1 MAQKAPGKAY
11 RKGITLTGLL
21 RLFPDDTA
29 AERWFIEQRWGD
41 EPWCPHCG
49 SVNVR
54 EDHKHPTMSHRC
66 REKECRKH
74 FSVRTKSVMARSKLG
89 YQDWVIAIFL
99 LTTSLKGVSSM
110 KLHRDLG
117 ITQKSAWH
125 LAHRLREAWT
135 EAEVTT
141 FGGPIEA
148 DETYMGGKRKNM
160 SNAKRKELAEQGA
173 GRGAVGKT
181 AVVGVKDRPTKKVC
195 AKVTE
200 TLDAPTLQ
208 GFVMAHAAPDAM
220 VYTDEAAAYEGL
232 PNPHEAVKHSVSEY
246 VCGQAHTNGMESFWS
261 MLKRGY
267 IGVYHKMSPKH
278 LDRYVTEFT
287 GRQNFRES
295 DTIDQMGCV
304 ARGLLGKQLSY
315 DKLIAPNGL
324 DSGARGT

>member
-1 MAQKAPGKAY
+1 M
-11 RKGITLTGLL
+11 
-21 RLFPDDTA
+21 
-29 AERWFIEQRWGD
+29 
-41 EPWCPHCG
+41 
-49 SVNVR
+49 NVR

-74 FSVRTKSVMARSKLG
+74 FSVRTESVMTRSKLG

-125 LAHRLREAWT
+125 LAHRLRAAWT
-135 EAEVTT
+135 EAEAAT

-148 DETYMGGKRKNM
+148 DETYMGGKRRNM
-160 SNAKRKELAEQGA
+160 SNAKRKELEGT

-181 AVVGVKDRPTKKVC
+181 AIAGLKDRKTKNVR
-195 AKVTE
+195 AKVVESTDK
-200 TLDAPTLQ
+200 TTLQ
-208 GFVMAHAAPDAM
+208 GFVVENTAPNAT
-220 VYTDEAAAYEGL
+220 VYTDEASAYEG
-232 PNPHEAVKHSVSEY
+232 PPMPHESVKHSVSEY
-246 VCGQAHTNGMESFWS
+246 VRGQVHTNGMESFWS

-267 IGVYHKMSPKH
+267 IGTYHKMSSKH
-278 LDRYVTEFT
+278 LDRYVTEFA

-304 ARGLLGKQLSY
+304 AKGLLGKRLQY
-315 DKLIAPNGL
+315 DELIAPNGL
-324 DSGARGT
+324 DSGARSG

>member
-11 RKGITLTGLL
+11 CKGITLRGLL
-21 RLFPDDTA
+21 RLFPDNDA

-74 FSVRTKSVMARSKLG
+74 FSVRTNSVMARSKLG

-125 LAHRLREAWT
+125 LAHRLRAAWT
-135 EAEVTT
+135 EAEAAT
-141 FGGPIEA
+141 FGGPVEA
-148 DETYMGGKRKNM
+148 DETYFRGKRKQ
-160 SNAKRKELAEQGA
+160 LADAGA
-173 GRGAVGKT
+173 TRGTAGKT
-181 AVVGVKDRPTKKVC
+181 AVVGVKDRETKHVR

-200 TLDAPTLQ
+200 RLDAPALQ
-208 GFVMAHAAPDAM
+208 GFVVENAAPDAT
-220 VYTDEAAAYEGL
+220 VYTDEASAYEGL
-232 PNPHEAVKHSVSEY
+232 P
-246 VCGQAHTNGMESFWS
+246 M
-261 MLKRGY
+261 
-267 IGVYHKMSPKH
+267 
-278 LDRYVTEFT
+278 
-287 GRQNFRES
+287 
-295 DTIDQMGCV
+295 
-304 ARGLLGKQLSY
+304 
-315 DKLIAPNGL
+315 
-324 DSGARGT
+324 

>member
-11 RKGITLTGLL
+11 RKGITLAGLL
-21 RLFPDDTA
+21 RLFPDDAA

-74 FSVRTKSVMARSKLG
+74 FSVRTESVMARSKLG
-89 YQDWVIAIFL
+89 YQEWVIAIFL

-125 LAHRLREAWT
+125 LAHRLRAAWT
-135 EAEVTT
+135 EAEAAT
-141 FGGPIEA
+141 FGGPVEA
-148 DETYMGGKRKNM
+148 DETYFGGKRKNM
-160 SNAKRKELAEQGA
+160 SNAKRRELADAGA
-173 GRGAVGKT
+173 GRGPAGKT
-181 AVVGVKDRPTKKVC
+181 AIVGVKDRAIKQVR

-200 TLDAPTLQ
+200 RLDAPTLQ
-208 GFVMAHAAPDAM
+208 GFVVEHAAPDAT
-220 VYTDEAAAYEGL
+220 VYTDEASAYEGL
-232 PNPHEAVKHSVSEY
+232 PMPHEAVKHSVSEY
-246 VCGQAHTNGMESFWS
+246 VRGQVHTNGMESFWS
-261 MLKRGY
+261 MLKRGFV
-267 IGVYHKMSPKH
+267 GTYHKMSPKH
-278 LDRYVTEFT
+278 LDRYVTEFA

-304 ARGLLGKQLSY
+304 ARGLLGKRLTY
-315 DKLIAPNGL
+315 DELIAPNGL
-324 DSGARGT
+324 DSGARS

>member
-1 MAQKAPGKAY
+1 MAQKAPGKAH
-11 RKGITLTGLL
+11 RKGITLAGLL
-21 RLFPDDTA
+21 RLFPDDAA
-29 AERWFIEQRWGD
+29 AERWFVEQRWGD

-74 FSVRTKSVMARSKLG
+74 FSVRTESVMARSKLG
-89 YQDWVIAIFL
+89 YQEWVIAIFL

-110 KLHRDLG
+110 KLHSDLG

-135 EAEVTT
+135 EAQAAT

-148 DETYMGGKRKNM
+148 DETFMGGKRRNM
-160 SNAKRKELAEQGA
+160 SNASRKLLANT

-181 AVVGVKDRPTKKVC
+181 AIVGVKDRPTKKVR

-200 TLDAPTLQ
+200 KLDAAALQ
-208 GFVMAHAAPDAM
+208 GFVIEHAAAGAS
-220 VYTDEAAAYEGL
+220 VYTDEATAYTGL
-232 PNPHEAVKHSVSEY
+232 PNHETVRHSVSEY
-246 VCGQAHTNGMESFWS
+246 VRGQVHTNDMESFWS

-267 IGVYHKMSPKH
+267 VGVYHKMSPKH
-278 LDRYVTEFT
+278 LDRYVTEFV
-287 GRQNFRES
+287 GRQNFRDA

-304 ARGLLGKQLSY
+304 AKGLLGKRLQY
-315 DKLIAPNGL
+315 NDLIARNGL
-324 DSGARGT
+324 DSGARGA